1 MNSKTIRNALKSRL
15 AGGAIGPSRAHPN
28 VTHSGKRPY
37 FAVSTEATEREGGT
51 LKGDEV
57 LSETGQ
63 FNVIVV
69 VDQGTGEDA
78 ALDFAD
84 AVAELFPEGHR
95 IPITGGEIIITRP
108 ADIRGGYPDDA
119 DYRVPVIVRYRA
131 TKDF

>member
-1 MNSKTIRNALKSRL
+1 MKTADIRNALKARL
-15 AGGAIGPSRAHPN
+15 AGGSLAPGAAWPN
-28 VTHSGKRPY
+28 VDYAGARPY
-37 FAVSTEATEREGGT
+37 FAVSTETIEREGGT

-63 FNVIVV
+63 FNVVIV
-69 VDQGTGEDA
+69 VDQGGGEDD

-84 AVAELFPEGHR
+84 AVAALFPEGHR

-131 TKDF
+131 TRD

>member
-1 MNSKTIRNALKSRL
+1 MKSKDIRNALKARL
-15 AGGAIGPSRAHPN
+15 AGGSIGPGGAWPN
-28 VTHSGKRPY
+28 VDYAGARPY
-37 FAVSTEATEREGGT
+37 FEVTTEVFEREGGT

-78 ALDFAD
+78 ALDYAD
-84 AVAELFPEGHR
+84 AVAALFPEGYR

-108 ADIRGGYPDDA
+108 ADVRGGYPDDA

-131 TKDF
+131 TRD